1 MTFGTWSHSKF
12 MISNRIQM
20 LIYSKTVWIKALIVV
35 IKNIFFNFLK
45 SYSTYTAN
53 SICKI
58 FFYYIFSYSNSFKNL
73 GRLIRLNCR
82 NTHFCSNFYN
92 AIYNSLVVIV
102 NCSVIILIQN
112 LLVNKFGNCFV
123 SQVRIYCSRSVT

>member
-73 GRLIRLNCR
+73 CRLIRLNCG
-82 NTHFCSNFYN
+82 NTHFSSNFYN
-92 AIYNSLVVIV
+92 AIYNSFVVIV

-123 SQVRIYCSRSVT
+123 SQIRIYCSRSVT